1 MSIYFLEREDC
12 FIIKKLYNIIAF
24 EKLFVCLKTHYLF
37 FYIPPHTHDFIEEF
51 LPRIRQK
58 ATPVINER
66 LNDAIKKEQLLVI
79 DPTGHKH
86 GPMLKADALALAK
99 DHGLDLYLVSEPKEG
114 VAVAKILN
122 YGRVHYNKIKKA
134 KALKKQQAVIHNRE
148 IRFRVRIA
156 EHDQKVKIKKIQEFL
171 EAQQRVKIS
180 LRFRGREAA
189 HPELGFAKINE
200 IIEAVAT

>member
-1 MSIYFLEREDC
+1 M
-12 FIIKKLYNIIAF
+12 
-24 EKLFVCLKTHYLF
+24 
-37 FYIPPHTHDFIEEF
+37 
-51 LPRIRQK
+51 PRIRQK

-66 LNDAIKKEQLLVI
+66 LNYAIKKEQLLVI

-200 IIEAVAT
+200 IIEAVATWGTRDGSVSRSGMVLSCWLVPIKTKLKKSRKSTSQTLIKGKNYAKNEN